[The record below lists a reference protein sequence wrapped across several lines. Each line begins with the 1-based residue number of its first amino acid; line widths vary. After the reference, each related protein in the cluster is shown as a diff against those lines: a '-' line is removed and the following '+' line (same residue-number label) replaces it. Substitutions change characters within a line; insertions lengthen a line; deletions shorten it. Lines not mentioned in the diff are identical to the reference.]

1 MRLHIPVDTR
11 SPLPVISVQLVN
23 CLIKHMRHTLII
35 LGLSLFLLVI
45 GCHWI
50 VSFNSRGKTFDNIA
64 AIPHNQVGL
73 LLATSPFTAEGVRN
87 LYYENRIK
95 ATVQLYKHKRIDQI
109 IVSGGDY
116 SNQGGYNE
124 LISIRDSLKN
134 YGIPDSVILL
144 DYEGTR
150 TLNSIRK
157 AKDFYR
163 LDSLT
168 LISQEYH
175 NERAIYLAERYGIK
189 AIAYNAE
196 TPDRLGKRI
205 RNEGREYL
213 ARVKMFIDLL
223 QMFIWQDEGGAF
235 IRLEK

>member
-1 MRLHIPVDTR
+1 
-11 SPLPVISVQLVN
+11 
-23 CLIKHMRHTLII
+23 MRHTLII
-35 LGLSLFLLVI
+35 LGSSLFLLVI

-50 VSFNSRGKTFDNIA
+50 VSFNSRGKTFDSIA
-64 AIPHNQVGL
+64 AIPHNNQVGL
-73 LLATSPFTAEGVRN
+73 LLATSPFTAEGAHN

-175 NERAIYLAERYGIK
+175 NERAIYLAESYGIK

-196 TPDRLGKRI
+196 TPDLLGKRI

-223 QMFIWQDEGGAF
+223 RMFTWLNEGVAF